1 MKIIFIKT
9 LLARLVTVLL
19 AKPMLYWAARWV
31 AKQSDNELDDHGVE
45 FVIDLVENDLDGAR
59 IELQALL
66 EKLGRGQ

>member
-1 MKIIFIKT
+1 MSMTLIKT

-59 IELQALL
+59 IELQALI

>member
-45 FVIDLVENDLDGAR
+45 LVIDLVENDIEGAR
-59 IELQALL
+59 IELQALI
-66 EKLGRGQ
+66 EKLGR